1 MWSSVYLFRVIQA
14 EENVGMAMVFT
25 IISAV
30 QEKLDI
36 IVQKTAEDKVSER
49 ERQKQDEEERER
61 VRGSLRS
68 S

>member
-1 MWSSVYLFRVIQA
+1 
-14 EENVGMAMVFT
+14 MAMVFT